1 MSGPVFE
8 PAGILE
14 TLIRHR
20 VRFVLIGGLA
30 GKVWGSPLVTF
41 DVDVCYSREQE
52 DLERLASALLELG
65 ATLRGAPADL
75 PFRLDARTLAMGD
88 SFAFS
93 TRLGPLDCLGTP
105 AGTRGHAEL
114 DRAATEF
121 DIDGLTVRVVSLDDL
136 IRMKLAAGRAK
147 DREAAETLGA
157 LREELEREGRL

>member
-52 DLERLASALLELG
+52 DLERLASALL
-65 ATLRGAPADL
+65 
-75 PFRLDARTLAMGD
+75 
-88 SFAFS
+88 
-93 TRLGPLDCLGTP
+93 
-105 AGTRGHAEL
+105 
-114 DRAATEF
+114 
-121 DIDGLTVRVVSLDDL
+121 
-136 IRMKLAAGRAK
+136 
-147 DREAAETLGA
+147 
-157 LREELEREGRL
+157 